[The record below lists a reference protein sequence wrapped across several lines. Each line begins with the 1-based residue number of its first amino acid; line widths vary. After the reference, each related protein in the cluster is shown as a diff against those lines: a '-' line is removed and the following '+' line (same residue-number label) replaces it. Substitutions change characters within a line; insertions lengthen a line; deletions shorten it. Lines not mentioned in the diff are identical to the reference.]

1 MKKKVIEKVMS
12 VESYLDD
19 IVSENISDNQDV
31 QRNFCSSNAFVDGII
46 MTILTDDYLPSLILG
61 EIAKDGIIEQYL
73 VDGMQRTGALRKFR
87 FEGYKVGKGA
97 EETIVEYQR
106 KKKDE
111 NGVIVRDAEGLPE
124 WEAAEFDMRKKGYDD
139 LPAELK
145 KRFNNFQ
152 VKVAIHQGCQSMRDI
167 SKLVRKYNI
176 NTSMNTNQK
185 SFTYLD
191 LYARKVKTIAAS
203 DFFNESAA
211 LNDKQNAKGLW
222 ENMVIR
228 SVMTV
233 FHIDSYKKA
242 AKDIAIFLNE
252 NASDAEFDQFQHLAN
267 DLSDVVGD
275 AYKELFIPKNIPVW
289 FAAYNHFVELG
300 IENIKFRK
308 FLDAFKENLHMS
320 PVELDCNI
328 KNIDGDITWDKL
340 DNLSGTTDNGVVKAK
355 IQALCQLIDNF
366 FGITKTEKIEV
377 KSVTEENNDTT
388 EAENASGNNDRTIEN
403 AEILKFAQENVRAD
417 IDQDD
422 ISVYD
427 LYLLKWMNDDSNI
440 YKAGKDVVFALMAY
454 ATDKGED
461 GAFKEWISKENSKN
475 NTYSSDHKTN
485 FTYLKRDFNAFLE
498 KENGGNKAA

>member
-61 EIAKDGIIEQYL
+61 EIAKDGIVEQYL

-111 NGVIVRDAEGLPE
+111 NGVIVRDDEGLPE
-124 WEAAEFDMRKKGYDD
+124 WETAEFDMKKKGYDD
-139 LPAELK
+139 LPPELK

-152 VKVAIHQGCQSMRDI
+152 AKVAIHQGCQSMRDI

-176 NTSMNTNQK
+176 NTAMNANQK

-233 FHIDSYKKA
+233 FHLDSYKKA
-242 AKDIAIFLNE
+242 AKDIAVFLNT
-252 NASDAEFDQFQHLAN
+252 NASDVEFEQFQHLAN
-267 DLSDVVGD
+267 SLSDVVGD
-275 AYKELFIPKNIPVW
+275 AYKDLFVPKNIPVW
-289 FAAYNHFVELG
+289 FAAYNHFTEFG

-308 FLDAFKENLHMS
+308 FLDAFKENLHMNS
-320 PVELDCNI
+320 VELDCEV
-328 KNIDGDITWDKL
+328 KNVDGDVTWDKL
-340 DNLSGTTDNGVVKAK
+340 DALSGTTDNGVVKAK
-355 IQALCQLIDNF
+355 IKALCQLIDEF
-366 FGITKTEKIEV
+366 FSIEKTEKTETEPV
-377 KSVTEENNDTT
+377 VEENNNTVEET
-388 EAENASGNNDRTIEN
+388 NEV
-403 AEILKFAQENVRAD
+403 EIDPVLKFAQDNVRDTIEPED
-417 IDQDD
+417 IA
-422 ISVYD
+422 
-427 LYLLKWMNDDSNI
+427 LYKDFLSDFVKDESPI
-440 YKAGKDVVFALMAY
+440 YKAGEETVIALMAY
-454 ATDKGED
+454 ATDIEKDAE
-461 GAFKEWISKENSKN
+461 FSEWIDRENSKN
-475 NTYSSDHKTN
+475 NTYSSSHKTN
-485 FTYLKRDFNAFLE
+485 FTYLKRDFDEFLE
-498 KENGGNKAA
+498 KGNGGKAA

>member
-61 EIAKDGIIEQYL
+61 EIAKDGIVEQYL

-111 NGVIVRDAEGLPE
+111 NGVIVRDDEGLPE
-124 WEAAEFDMRKKGYDD
+124 WETAEFDMKKKGYDD
-139 LPAELK
+139 LPPELK

-152 VKVAIHQGCQSMRDI
+152 AKVAIHQGCQSMRDI

-176 NTSMNTNQK
+176 NTAMNANQK

-233 FHIDSYKKA
+233 FHLDSYKKA
-242 AKDIAIFLNE
+242 AKDIAVFLNT
-252 NASDAEFDQFQHLAN
+252 NASDVEFEQFQHLAN
-267 DLSDVVGD
+267 SLSDVVGD
-275 AYKELFIPKNIPVW
+275 AYKDLFVPKNIPVW
-289 FAAYNHFVELG
+289 FAAYNHFTESG

-308 FLDAFKENLHMS
+308 FLDAFKESLHMNS
-320 PVELDCNI
+320 VELDCEV
-328 KNIDGDITWDKL
+328 KNVDGDVTWDKL
-340 DNLSGTTDNGVVKAK
+340 DALSGTTDNGVVKAK
-355 IQALCQLIDNF
+355 IKALCQLIDEF
-366 FGITKTEKIEV
+366 FGIEKMEKTEAV
-377 KSVTEENNDTT
+377 PTVEENNNTVEET
-388 EAENASGNNDRTIEN
+388 NEV
-403 AEILKFAQENVRAD
+403 EIDPVLKFAQDNVRDTIEPED
-417 IDQDD
+417 IA
-422 ISVYD
+422 
-427 LYLLKWMNDDSNI
+427 LYKDFLSDFVKDESPI
-440 YKAGKDVVFALMAY
+440 YKAGEETVIALMAY
-454 ATDKGED
+454 ATDIEKDAE
-461 GAFKEWISKENSKN
+461 FSEWIDRENSKN
-475 NTYSSDHKTN
+475 NTYSSSHKTN
-485 FTYLKRDFNAFLE
+485 FTYLKRDFDEFLE
-498 KENGGNKAA
+498 KGNGGKAA

>member
-61 EIAKDGIIEQYL
+61 EIAKDGIVEQYL

-87 FEGYKVGKGA
+87 FEGYKIGKGA

-111 NGVIVRDAEGLPE
+111 NGVIVRDDEGLPE
-124 WEAAEFDMRKKGYDD
+124 WETAEFDMKKKGYDD
-139 LPAELK
+139 LPPELK

-152 VKVAIHQGCQSMRDI
+152 AKVAIHQGCQSMRDI

-176 NTSMNTNQK
+176 NTAMNANQK

-233 FHIDSYKKA
+233 FHLDSYKKA
-242 AKDIAIFLNE
+242 AKDIAVFLNT
-252 NASDAEFDQFQHLAN
+252 NASDVEFEQFQHLAN
-267 DLSDVVGD
+267 SLSDVVGD
-275 AYKELFIPKNIPVW
+275 AYKDLFVPKNIPVW
-289 FAAYNHFVELG
+289 FAAYNHFTEFG

-308 FLDAFKENLHMS
+308 FLDAFKENLHMNS
-320 PVELDCNI
+320 VELDCEV
-328 KNIDGDITWDKL
+328 KNVDGDVTWDKL
-340 DNLSGTTDNGVVKAK
+340 DALSGTTDNGVVKAK
-355 IQALCQLIDNF
+355 IKALCQLIDEF
-366 FGITKTEKIEV
+366 FSIEKTEKTETEPV
-377 KSVTEENNDTT
+377 VEENNNTVEET
-388 EAENASGNNDRTIEN
+388 NEV
-403 AEILKFAQENVRAD
+403 EIDPVLKFAQDNVRDTIEPED
-417 IDQDD
+417 IA
-422 ISVYD
+422 
-427 LYLLKWMNDDSNI
+427 LYKDFLSDFVKDESPI
-440 YKAGKDVVFALMAY
+440 YKAGEETVIALMAY
-454 ATDKGED
+454 ATDIEKDAE
-461 GAFKEWISKENSKN
+461 FSEWIDRENSKN
-475 NTYSSDHKTN
+475 NTYSSSHKTN
-485 FTYLKRDFNAFLE
+485 FTYLKRDFDEFLE
-498 KENGGNKAA
+498 KGNGGKAA

>member
-61 EIAKDGIIEQYL
+61 EIAKDGIVEQYL

-111 NGVIVRDAEGLPE
+111 NGVIVRDDEGLPE
-124 WEAAEFDMRKKGYDD
+124 WETAEFDMKKKGYDD
-139 LPAELK
+139 LPPELK

-152 VKVAIHQGCQSMRDI
+152 AKVAIHQGCQSMRDI

-176 NTSMNTNQK
+176 NTAMNANQK

-233 FHIDSYKKA
+233 FHLDSYKKA
-242 AKDIAIFLNE
+242 AKDIAVFLNT
-252 NASDAEFDQFQHLAN
+252 NASDVEFEQFQHLAN
-267 DLSDVVGD
+267 SLSDVVGD
-275 AYKELFIPKNIPVW
+275 AYKDLFVPKNIPVW
-289 FAAYNHFVELG
+289 FAAYNHFTEFG

-308 FLDAFKENLHMS
+308 FLDAFKENLHMNS
-320 PVELDCNI
+320 VELDCEV
-328 KNIDGDITWDKL
+328 KNVDGDVTWDKL
-340 DNLSGTTDNGVVKAK
+340 DALSGTTDNGVVKAK
-355 IQALCQLIDNF
+355 IKALCQLIDEF
-366 FGITKTEKIEV
+366 FGIEKMKKTEAV
-377 KSVTEENNDTT
+377 PTVEENNNTVEET
-388 EAENASGNNDRTIEN
+388 NEV
-403 AEILKFAQENVRAD
+403 EIDPVLKFAQDNVRDTIEPED
-417 IDQDD
+417 IA
-422 ISVYD
+422 
-427 LYLLKWMNDDSNI
+427 LYKDFLSDFVKDESPI
-440 YKAGKDVVFALMAY
+440 YKAGEETVIALMAY
-454 ATDKGED
+454 ATDIEKDAE
-461 GAFKEWISKENSKN
+461 FSEWIDRENSKN
-475 NTYSSDHKTN
+475 NTYSSSHKTN
-485 FTYLKRDFNAFLE
+485 FTYLKRDFDEFLE
-498 KENGGNKAA
+498 KGNGGKAA

>member
-61 EIAKDGIIEQYL
+61 EIAKDGIVEQYL

-87 FEGYKVGKGA
+87 FEGYKIGKGA

-111 NGVIVRDAEGLPE
+111 NGVIVRDDEGLPE
-124 WEAAEFDMRKKGYDD
+124 WETAEFDMKKKGYDD
-139 LPAELK
+139 LPPELK

-152 VKVAIHQGCQSMRDI
+152 AKVAIHQGCQSMRDI

-176 NTSMNTNQK
+176 NTAMNANQK

-233 FHIDSYKKA
+233 FHLDSYKKA
-242 AKDIAIFLNE
+242 AKDIAVFLNT
-252 NASDAEFDQFQHLAN
+252 NASDVEFEQFQHLAN
-267 DLSDVVGD
+267 SLSDVVGD
-275 AYKELFIPKNIPVW
+275 AYKDLFVPKNIPVW
-289 FAAYNHFVELG
+289 FAAYNHFTEFG

-308 FLDAFKENLHMS
+308 FLDAFKENLHMNS
-320 PVELDCNI
+320 VELDCEV
-328 KNIDGDITWDKL
+328 KNVDGDVTWDKL
-340 DNLSGTTDNGVVKAK
+340 DALSGTTDNGVVKAK
-355 IQALCQLIDNF
+355 IKALCQLIDEF
-366 FGITKTEKIEV
+366 FGIEKMEKTEAV
-377 KSVTEENNDTT
+377 PTVEENNNTVEET
-388 EAENASGNNDRTIEN
+388 NEV
-403 AEILKFAQENVRAD
+403 EIDPVLKFAQDNVRDTIEPED
-417 IDQDD
+417 IA
-422 ISVYD
+422 
-427 LYLLKWMNDDSNI
+427 LYKDFLSDFVKDESPI
-440 YKAGKDVVFALMAY
+440 YKAGEETVIALMAY
-454 ATDKGED
+454 ATDIEKDAE
-461 GAFKEWISKENSKN
+461 FSEWIDRENSKN
-475 NTYSSDHKTN
+475 NTYSSSHKTN
-485 FTYLKRDFNAFLE
+485 FAYLKRDFDEFLE
-498 KENGGNKAA
+498 KGNGGKAA

>member
-12 VESYLDD
+12 IESYLDD

-61 EIAKDGIIEQYL
+61 EIAKDGIVEQYL

-87 FEGYKVGKGA
+87 FEGYKIGKGA
-97 EETIVEYQR
+97 EETDIEYQR

-124 WEAAEFDMRKKGYDD
+124 WETAKFDMKKKGYDD
-139 LPAELK
+139 LPPELK

-152 VKVAIHQGCQSMRDI
+152 AKVAIHQGCQSMRDI

-176 NTSMNTNQK
+176 NTAMNTNQK

-211 LNDKQNAKGLW
+211 LNEKQNAKGLW

-233 FHIDSYKKA
+233 FHLDSYKKT
-242 AKDIAIFLNE
+242 AKDIAIFLNT
-252 NASDAEFDQFQHLAN
+252 NASDIEFEQFQHLAN
-267 DLSDVVGD
+267 SLSDVVGD
-275 AYKELFIPKNIPVW
+275 AYKDLFVPKNIPVW
-289 FAAYNHFVELG
+289 FAAYNHFLESG
-300 IENIKFRK
+300 IESIKFRK

-320 PVELDCNI
+320 TVKCDYIQKDLDGN
-328 KNIDGDITWDKL
+328 ITWDKL
-340 DNLSGTTDNGVVKAK
+340 DGLRGTTDNGLVKAK
-355 IQALCQLIDNF
+355 IETLCQLIDEF
-366 FGITKTEKIEV
+366 FSIEKVEKTENEPTV
-377 KSVTEENNDTT
+377 EENNTV
-388 EAENASGNNDRTIEN
+388 AEVNESDDLSNED
-403 AEILKFAQENVRAD
+403 AEILKFVQENVRSD
-417 IDQDD
+417 IDRDD

-461 GAFKEWISKENSKN
+461 KEFKVWLDKENAKN
-475 NTYSSDHKTN
+475 NTYSSSHKTN
-485 FTYLKRDFNAFLE
+485 FTYLKRDFDEFLE
-498 KENGGNKAA
+498 KENGGKAA

>member
-61 EIAKDGIIEQYL
+61 EIAKDGIVEQYL

-87 FEGYKVGKGA
+87 FEGYKIGKGA

-111 NGVIVRDAEGLPE
+111 NGVIVRDDEGLPE
-124 WEAAEFDMRKKGYDD
+124 WETAEFDMKKKGYDD
-139 LPAELK
+139 LPPELK

-152 VKVAIHQGCQSMRDI
+152 AKVAIHQGCQSMRDI

-176 NTSMNTNQK
+176 NTAMNANQK

-233 FHIDSYKKA
+233 FHLDSYKKA
-242 AKDIAIFLNE
+242 AKDIAVFLNT
-252 NASDAEFDQFQHLAN
+252 NASDVEFEQFQHLAN
-267 DLSDVVGD
+267 SLSDVVGD
-275 AYKELFIPKNIPVW
+275 AYKDLFVPKNIPVW
-289 FAAYNHFVELG
+289 FAAYNHFTEFG

-308 FLDAFKENLHMS
+308 FLDAFKENLHMNS
-320 PVELDCNI
+320 VELDCEV
-328 KNIDGDITWDKL
+328 KNVDGDVTWDKL
-340 DNLSGTTDNGVVKAK
+340 DALSGTTDNGVVKAK
-355 IQALCQLIDNF
+355 IKALCQLIDEF
-366 FGITKTEKIEV
+366 FSIEKTEKTETV
-377 KSVTEENNDTT
+377 PTVEENNNTVEET
-388 EAENASGNNDRTIEN
+388 NEV
-403 AEILKFAQENVRAD
+403 EIDPVLKFAQDNVRDTIEPED
-417 IDQDD
+417 IA
-422 ISVYD
+422 
-427 LYLLKWMNDDSNI
+427 LYKDFLSDFVKDESPI
-440 YKAGKDVVFALMAY
+440 YKAGEETVIALMAY
-454 ATDKGED
+454 ATDIEKDAE
-461 GAFKEWISKENSKN
+461 FSEWIDRENSKN
-475 NTYSSDHKTN
+475 NTYSSSHKTN
-485 FTYLKRDFNAFLE
+485 FTYLKRDFDEFLE
-498 KENGGNKAA
+498 KGNGGKAA

>member
-61 EIAKDGIIEQYL
+61 EIAKDGIVEQYL

-87 FEGYKVGKGA
+87 FEGYKIGKCA

-111 NGVIVRDAEGLPE
+111 NGVIVRDDEGLPE
-124 WEAAEFDMRKKGYDD
+124 WETAEFDMKKKGYDD
-139 LPAELK
+139 LPPELK

-152 VKVAIHQGCQSMRDI
+152 AKVAIHQGCQSMRDI

-176 NTSMNTNQK
+176 NTAMNANQK

-233 FHIDSYKKA
+233 FHLDSYKKA
-242 AKDIAIFLNE
+242 AKDIAVFLNT
-252 NASDAEFDQFQHLAN
+252 NASDVEFEQFQHLAN
-267 DLSDVVGD
+267 SLSDVVGD
-275 AYKELFIPKNIPVW
+275 AYKDLFVPKNIPVW
-289 FAAYNHFVELG
+289 FAAYNHFTESR
-300 IENIKFRK
+300 IENVKFRK
-308 FLDAFKENLHMS
+308 FLDAFKENLHMNS
-320 PVELDCNI
+320 VELDCEV
-328 KNIDGDITWDKL
+328 KNVDGDVTWDKL
-340 DNLSGTTDNGVVKAK
+340 DALSGTTDNGVVKAK
-355 IQALCQLIDNF
+355 IKALCQLIDEF
-366 FGITKTEKIEV
+366 FSIEKTEKTETEPV
-377 KSVTEENNDTT
+377 VEENNNTVEET
-388 EAENASGNNDRTIEN
+388 NEV
-403 AEILKFAQENVRAD
+403 EIDPVLKFAQDNVRDTIEPED
-417 IDQDD
+417 IA
-422 ISVYD
+422 
-427 LYLLKWMNDDSNI
+427 LYKDFLSDFVKDESPI
-440 YKAGKDVVFALMAY
+440 YKAGEETVIALMAY
-454 ATDKGED
+454 ATDIEKDAE
-461 GAFKEWISKENSKN
+461 FSEWIDRENSKN
-475 NTYSSDHKTN
+475 NTYSSSHKTN
-485 FTYLKRDFNAFLE
+485 FTYLKRDFDEFLE
-498 KENGGNKAA
+498 KGNGGKAA

>member
-61 EIAKDGIIEQYL
+61 EIAKDGIVEQYL

-87 FEGYKVGKGA
+87 FEGYKIGKGA

-111 NGVIVRDAEGLPE
+111 NGVIVRDDEGLPE
-124 WEAAEFDMRKKGYDD
+124 WETAEFDMKKKGYDD
-139 LPAELK
+139 LPPELK

-152 VKVAIHQGCQSMRDI
+152 AKVAIHQGCQSMRDI

-176 NTSMNTNQK
+176 NTAMNANQK

-233 FHIDSYKKA
+233 FHLDSYKKA
-242 AKDIAIFLNE
+242 AKDIAVFLNT
-252 NASDAEFDQFQHLAN
+252 NASDVEFEQFQHLAN
-267 DLSDVVGD
+267 SLSDVVGD
-275 AYKELFIPKNIPVW
+275 AYKDLFVPKNIPVW
-289 FAAYNHFVELG
+289 FAAYNHFTEFG

-308 FLDAFKENLHMS
+308 FLDAFKENLHMNS
-320 PVELDCNI
+320 VELDCEV
-328 KNIDGDITWDKL
+328 KNVDSDVTWDKL
-340 DNLSGTTDNGVVKAK
+340 DALSGTTDNGVVKAK
-355 IQALCQLIDNF
+355 IKALCQLIDEF
-366 FGITKTEKIEV
+366 FGIEKMEKTEAEPV
-377 KSVTEENNDTT
+377 VEENNNTVEET
-388 EAENASGNNDRTIEN
+388 NEV
-403 AEILKFAQENVRAD
+403 EIDPVLKFAQDNVRDTIEPED
-417 IDQDD
+417 IA
-422 ISVYD
+422 
-427 LYLLKWMNDDSNI
+427 LYKDFLSDFVKDESPI
-440 YKAGKDVVFALMAY
+440 YKAGEETVIALMAY
-454 ATDKGED
+454 ATDIEKDAE
-461 GAFKEWISKENSKN
+461 FSEWIDRENSKN
-475 NTYSSDHKTN
+475 NTYSSSHKTN
-485 FTYLKRDFNAFLE
+485 FTYLKRDFDEFLE
-498 KENGGNKAA
+498 KGNGGKAA

>member
-61 EIAKDGIIEQYL
+61 EIAKDGIVEQYL

-87 FEGYKVGKGA
+87 FEGYKIGKGA

-111 NGVIVRDAEGLPE
+111 NGVIVRDDEGLPE
-124 WEAAEFDMRKKGYDD
+124 WETAEFDMKKKGYDD
-139 LPAELK
+139 LPPELK

-152 VKVAIHQGCQSMRDI
+152 AKVAIHQGCQSMRDI

-176 NTSMNTNQK
+176 NTAMNANQK

-233 FHIDSYKKA
+233 FHLDSYKKA
-242 AKDIAIFLNE
+242 AKDIAVFLNT
-252 NASDAEFDQFQHLAN
+252 NASDVEFEQFQHLAN
-267 DLSDVVGD
+267 SLSDVVGD
-275 AYKELFIPKNIPVW
+275 AYKDLFVPKNIPVW
-289 FAAYNHFVELG
+289 FAAYNHFTESG

-308 FLDAFKENLHMS
+308 FLDAFKESLHMNS
-320 PVELDCNI
+320 VELDCEV
-328 KNIDGDITWDKL
+328 KNVDGDVTWDKL
-340 DNLSGTTDNGVVKAK
+340 DALSGTTDNGVVKAK
-355 IQALCQLIDNF
+355 IKALCHLIDEF
-366 FGITKTEKIEV
+366 FGIEKTEKTETEPV
-377 KSVTEENNDTT
+377 VEENNNTVEET
-388 EAENASGNNDRTIEN
+388 NEV
-403 AEILKFAQENVRAD
+403 EIDPVLKFAQDNVRDTIEPED
-417 IDQDD
+417 IA
-422 ISVYD
+422 
-427 LYLLKWMNDDSNI
+427 LYKDFLSDFVKDESPI
-440 YKAGKDVVFALMAY
+440 YKAGEETVIALMAY
-454 ATDKGED
+454 ATDIEKDAE
-461 GAFKEWISKENSKN
+461 FSEWIDRENSKN
-475 NTYSSDHKTN
+475 NTYSSSHKTN
-485 FTYLKRDFNAFLE
+485 FTYLKRDFDEFLE
-498 KENGGNKAA
+498 KGNGGKAA

>member
-61 EIAKDGIIEQYL
+61 EIAKDGIVEQYL

-124 WEAAEFDMRKKGYDD
+124 WETAEFDMKKKGYDD
-139 LPAELK
+139 LPPELK

-152 VKVAIHQGCQSMRDI
+152 AKVAIHQGCQSMRDI

-176 NTSMNTNQK
+176 NTAMNANQK

-233 FHIDSYKKA
+233 FHLDSYKKA
-242 AKDIAIFLNE
+242 AKDIAVFLNT
-252 NASDAEFDQFQHLAN
+252 NASDVEFEQFQHLAN
-267 DLSDVVGD
+267 SLSDVVGD
-275 AYKELFIPKNIPVW
+275 AYKDLFVPKNIPVW
-289 FAAYNHFVELG
+289 FAAYNHFTEFG

-320 PVELDCNI
+320 PVECSYESKDLN
-328 KNIDGDITWDKL
+328 GDITWDKL
-340 DNLSGTTDNGVVKAK
+340 DGLRGTTDNGLVKAK
-355 IQALCQLIDNF
+355 IETLCLLIDEF
-366 FGITKTEKIEV
+366 FGIKTEEKTKIEAV
-377 KSVTEENNDTT
+377 EKEDNNTVEETN
-388 EAENASGNNDRTIEN
+388 EV
-403 AEILKFAQENVRAD
+403 EIDPVLKFAQDNVRDTIEPED
-417 IDQDD
+417 IA
-422 ISVYD
+422 
-427 LYLLKWMNDDSNI
+427 LYKDFLSDFVKDESPI
-440 YKAGKDVVFALMAY
+440 YKAGEETVIALMAY
-454 ATDKGED
+454 ATDIEKDAE
-461 GAFKEWISKENSKN
+461 FSEWIDRENSKN
-475 NTYSSDHKTN
+475 NTYSSSHKTN
-485 FTYLKRDFNAFLE
+485 FTYLKRDFDEFLE
-498 KENGGNKAA
+498 KENGGKAA

>member
-61 EIAKDGIIEQYL
+61 EIAKDGIVEQYL

-87 FEGYKVGKGA
+87 FEGYKIGKGA

-111 NGVIVRDAEGLPE
+111 NGVIVRDDEGLPE
-124 WEAAEFDMRKKGYDD
+124 WETAEFDMKKKGYDD
-139 LPAELK
+139 LPPELK

-152 VKVAIHQGCQSMRDI
+152 AKVAIHQGCQSMRDI

-176 NTSMNTNQK
+176 NTAMNANQK

-233 FHIDSYKKA
+233 FHLDSYKKA
-242 AKDIAIFLNE
+242 AKDIAVFLNT
-252 NASDAEFDQFQHLAN
+252 NASDVEFEQFQHLAN
-267 DLSDVVGD
+267 SLSDVVGD
-275 AYKELFIPKNIPVW
+275 AYKDLFVPKNIPVW
-289 FAAYNHFVELG
+289 FAAYNHFTESG

-308 FLDAFKENLHMS
+308 FLDAFKENLHMNS
-320 PVELDCNI
+320 VELDCEV
-328 KNIDGDITWDKL
+328 KNVDGDVTWDKL
-340 DNLSGTTDNGVVKAK
+340 DALSGTTDNGVVKAK
-355 IQALCQLIDNF
+355 IKALCQLIDEF
-366 FGITKTEKIEV
+366 FGIEKMEKTEAV
-377 KSVTEENNDTT
+377 PTVEENNTV
-388 EAENASGNNDRTIEN
+388 AEINESDDLSNED
-403 AEILKFAQENVRAD
+403 AEILKFAQENVRSD
-417 IDQDD
+417 IDRDD

-461 GAFKEWISKENSKN
+461 KEFKVWLDKENAKN
-475 NTYSSDHKTN
+475 NTYSSSHKTN
-485 FTYLKRDFNAFLE
+485 FTYLKRDFDEFLE
-498 KENGGNKAA
+498 KGNGGKAA

>member
-61 EIAKDGIIEQYL
+61 EIAKDGITEQYL
-73 VDGMQRTGALRKFR
+73 VDGIQRTGALRKFR

-124 WEAAEFDMRKKGYDD
+124 WETAEFDMKKKGYDD
-139 LPAELK
+139 LPPELK

-152 VKVAIHQGCQSMRDI
+152 AKVAIHQGCQSMRDI

-176 NTSMNTNQK
+176 NTAMNTNQK

-228 SVMTV
+228 SIMTV
-233 FHIDSYKKA
+233 FHLDSYKKA
-242 AKDIAIFLNE
+242 AKDIAIFLNA
-252 NASDAEFDQFQHLAN
+252 NASDIEFEQFQHLAN
-267 DLSDVVGD
+267 SLSDVVGD
-275 AYKELFIPKNIPVW
+275 AYKELFVPKNIPIW
-289 FAAYNHFVELG
+289 FAAYNHFVESG
-300 IENIKFRK
+300 IENVKIRK
-308 FLDAFKENLHMS
+308 FLDAFKENLHTS
-320 PVELDCNI
+320 PVELDCEV
-328 KNIDGDITWDKL
+328 KNVDGDVTWDKL
-340 DNLSGTTDNGVVKAK
+340 DALSGTTDNGVVKAK
-355 IQALCQLIDNF
+355 IQTLCQLIDKF
-366 FGITKTEKIEV
+366 FGIEKTEKTETEPV
-377 KSVTEENNDTT
+377 VEENNNVAKVDS
-388 EAENASGNNDRTIEN
+388 ADPV
-403 AEILKFAQENVRAD
+403 LKFSQDNVRETIKPED
-417 IDQDD
+417 IDLYKDFLDD
-422 ISVYD
+422 YIKDGSP
-427 LYLLKWMNDDSNI
+427 I
-440 YKAGKDVVFALMAY
+440 YNAGEEVVIALMAY
-454 ATDKGED
+454 ATDMEKDNE
-461 GAFKEWISKENSKN
+461 FSEWIDKENSKN
-475 NTYSSDHKTN
+475 NTYSSNHKTN
-485 FTYLKRDFNAFLE
+485 FTYLKRDFDTFLE

>member
-61 EIAKDGIIEQYL
+61 EIAKDGIVEQYL

-111 NGVIVRDAEGLPE
+111 NGVIVRDDEGLPE
-124 WEAAEFDMRKKGYDD
+124 WETAEFDMKKKGYDD
-139 LPAELK
+139 LPPELK

-152 VKVAIHQGCQSMRDI
+152 AKVAIHQGCQSMRDI

-176 NTSMNTNQK
+176 NTAMNANQK

-233 FHIDSYKKA
+233 FHLDSYKKA
-242 AKDIAIFLNE
+242 AKDIAIFLNT
-252 NASDAEFDQFQHLAN
+252 NASDVEFEQFQHLAN
-267 DLSDVVGD
+267 SLSDVVGD
-275 AYKELFIPKNIPVW
+275 AYKDLFVPKNIPVW
-289 FAAYNHFVELG
+289 FAAYNHFTESG

-308 FLDAFKENLHMS
+308 FLDAFKESLHMNS
-320 PVELDCNI
+320 VELDCEV
-328 KNIDGDITWDKL
+328 KNVDGDVTWDKL
-340 DNLSGTTDNGVVKAK
+340 DALSGTTDNGVVKAK
-355 IQALCQLIDNF
+355 IKALCQLIDEF
-366 FGITKTEKIEV
+366 FGIEKMEKTEAV
-377 KSVTEENNDTT
+377 PTVEENNNTVEET
-388 EAENASGNNDRTIEN
+388 NEV
-403 AEILKFAQENVRAD
+403 EIDPVLKFAQDNVRDTIEPED
-417 IDQDD
+417 IA
-422 ISVYD
+422 
-427 LYLLKWMNDDSNI
+427 LYKDFLSDFVKDESPI
-440 YKAGKDVVFALMAY
+440 YKAGEETVIALMAY
-454 ATDKGED
+454 ATDIEKDAE
-461 GAFKEWISKENSKN
+461 FSEWIDRENSKN
-475 NTYSSDHKTN
+475 NTYSSSHKTN
-485 FTYLKRDFNAFLE
+485 FTYLKRDFDEFLE
-498 KENGGNKAA
+498 KGNGGKAA

>member
-61 EIAKDGIIEQYL
+61 EIAKDGIVEQYL

-87 FEGYKVGKGA
+87 FEGYKIGKGT
-97 EETIVEYQR
+97 EETTVEYQR

-124 WEAAEFDMRKKGYDD
+124 WETAEFDMKKKGYDD
-139 LPAELK
+139 LPPELK

-152 VKVAIHQGCQSMRDI
+152 AKVAIHQGCQSMRDI

-176 NTSMNTNQK
+176 NTAMNANQK

-211 LNDKQNAKGLW
+211 LNEKQNAKGLW

-233 FHIDSYKKA
+233 FHLDSYKKA
-242 AKDIAIFLNE
+242 AKDIAIFLNT
-252 NASDAEFDQFQHLAN
+252 NASDVEFEQFQHLAN
-267 DLSDVVGD
+267 SLSDVVGD
-275 AYKELFIPKNIPVW
+275 AYKDLFVPKNIPVW
-289 FAAYNHFVELG
+289 FAAYNHFAELG
-300 IENIKFRK
+300 IENVKFRK
-308 FLDAFKENLHMS
+308 FLDVFKENLHMN
-320 PVELDCNI
+320 PVELDCEV
-328 KNIDGDITWDKL
+328 KNVDGDITWDKL
-340 DNLSGTTDNGVVKAK
+340 DALSGTTDNGVVKAK
-355 IQALCQLIDNF
+355 IKALCQLIDKF
-366 FGITKTEKIEV
+366 FDIKKEEKTETESAI
-377 KSVTEENNDTT
+377 EENNNVLEV
-388 EAENASGNNDRTIEN
+388 EATDPV
-403 AEILKFAQENVRAD
+403 LKFVQDNVRESIDSED
-417 IDQDD
+417 IE
-422 ISVYD
+422 
-427 LYLLKWMNDDSNI
+427 L
-440 YKAGKDVVFALMAY
+440 YKAFLGDYIKDGSPIYEAGEETLIALMAY
-454 ATDKGED
+454 ASDMEKDTE
-461 GAFKEWISKENSKN
+461 FSEWLDKENSKN
-475 NTYSSDHKTN
+475 NTYSSSHKTN
-485 FTYLKRDFNAFLE
+485 FTYLKRDFDEFLE
-498 KENGGNKAA
+498 RENGGNKAA

>member
-87 FEGYKVGKGA
+87 FEGYKIGKGA

-111 NGVIVRDAEGLPE
+111 KGVIVRDDEGLPE
-124 WEAAEFDMRKKGYDD
+124 WETAEFDMKKKGYDD
-139 LPAELK
+139 LPPELK

-152 VKVAIHQGCQSMRDI
+152 AKVAIHQGCQSMRDI

-176 NTSMNTNQK
+176 NTAMNANQK

-203 DFFNESAA
+203 DFFNESAT

-233 FHIDSYKKA
+233 FHLDSYKKA
-242 AKDIAIFLNE
+242 AKDIAVFLNT
-252 NASDAEFDQFQHLAN
+252 NASDVEFEQFQHLAN
-267 DLSDVVGD
+267 SLSDVVGD
-275 AYKELFIPKNIPVW
+275 AYKDLFVPKNIPVW
-289 FAAYNHFVELG
+289 FAAYNHFAELG
-300 IENIKFRK
+300 IENVKFRK
-308 FLDAFKENLHMS
+308 FLDVFKENLHMN
-320 PVELDCNI
+320 PVELDCEI
-328 KNIDGDITWDKL
+328 KNVDGDITWDKL
-340 DNLSGTTDNGVVKAK
+340 DALSGTTDNGVVKAK
-355 IQALCQLIDNF
+355 IKALCQLIDKF
-366 FGITKTEKIEV
+366 FNIEKTEKTETEPV
-377 KSVTEENNDTT
+377 VEENNNPVE
-388 EAENASGNNDRTIEN
+388 EANKV
-403 AEILKFAQENVRAD
+403 EIDPVLKFAQDNVRETIEPED
-417 IDQDD
+417 IALYKDFLSDFVKDD
-422 ISVYD
+422 AP
-427 LYLLKWMNDDSNI
+427 I
-440 YKAGKDVVFALMAY
+440 YKAGEETIVALMAY
-454 ATDKGED
+454 ATDIDKDTE
-461 GAFKEWISKENSKN
+461 FSEWIDRENSKN
-475 NTYSSDHKTN
+475 NTYSSSHKTN
-485 FTYLKRDFNAFLE
+485 FTYLKRDFDEFLE
-498 KENGGNKAA
+498 KENGGKAA

>member
-61 EIAKDGIIEQYL
+61 EIAKEGIVEQYL

-87 FEGYKVGKGA
+87 FEGYKIGKGA

-111 NGVIVRDAEGLPE
+111 NGVIVRDVEGLPE
-124 WEAAEFDMRKKGYDD
+124 WETAEFDMKKKGYDD
-139 LPAELK
+139 LPPELK

-152 VKVAIHQGCQSMRDI
+152 AKVAIHQGCQSMRDI

-176 NTSMNTNQK
+176 NTAMNTNQK

-211 LNDKQNAKGLW
+211 LNEKQNAKGLW

-233 FHIDSYKKA
+233 FHLDSYKKA
-242 AKDIAIFLNE
+242 AKDIATFLNM
-252 NASDAEFDQFQHLAN
+252 NASDIEFEQFQYLAN

-275 AYKELFIPKNIPVW
+275 AYKELFVPKNIPIW
-289 FAAYNHFVELG
+289 FAAYNHFVESG
-300 IENIKFRK
+300 IENVKFRK
-308 FLDAFKENLHMS
+308 FLDAFKENLHTS
-320 PVELDCNI
+320 PVELDCEV
-328 KNIDGDITWDKL
+328 KNVDGDVTWDKL
-340 DNLSGTTDNGVVKAK
+340 DSLSGTTDNGVVKAK
-355 IQALCQLIDNF
+355 IQALCQLIDKF
-366 FGITKTEKIEV
+366 FDIEKVEKTEPVE
-377 KSVTEENNDTT
+377 EENNNV
-388 EAENASGNNDRTIEN
+388 AEVKTVNPV
-403 AEILKFAQENVRAD
+403 LKFAQDNVRENIDSED
-417 IDQDD
+417 IE
-422 ISVYD
+422 
-427 LYLLKWMNDDSNI
+427 L
-440 YKAGKDVVFALMAY
+440 YKAFLGDYIRDGSPIYEAGEETLIALMAY
-454 ATDKGED
+454 ASDMEKDTE
-461 GAFKEWISKENSKN
+461 FSEWIDKENSKN
-475 NTYSSDHKTN
+475 NTYSSNHKTN
-485 FTYLKRDFNAFLE
+485 FTYLKRDFDTFLE

>member
-61 EIAKDGIIEQYL
+61 EIAKDGIVEQYL

-87 FEGYKVGKGA
+87 FEGYKIGKGA

-111 NGVIVRDAEGLPE
+111 NGVIVRDDEGLPE
-124 WEAAEFDMRKKGYDD
+124 WETAEFDMKKKGYDD
-139 LPAELK
+139 LPPELK

-152 VKVAIHQGCQSMRDI
+152 AKVAIHQGCQSMRDI

-176 NTSMNTNQK
+176 NTAMNANQK

-233 FHIDSYKKA
+233 FHLDSYKKA
-242 AKDIAIFLNE
+242 AKDIAVFLNT
-252 NASDAEFDQFQHLAN
+252 NASDVEFEQFQHLAN
-267 DLSDVVGD
+267 SLSDVVGD
-275 AYKELFIPKNIPVW
+275 AYKDLFVPKNIPVW
-289 FAAYNHFVELG
+289 FAAYNHFTEFG

-308 FLDAFKENLHMS
+308 FLDAFKENLHMNS
-320 PVELDCNI
+320 VELDCEV
-328 KNIDGDITWDKL
+328 KNVDGDVTWDKL
-340 DNLSGTTDNGVVKAK
+340 DALSGTTDNGVVKAK
-355 IQALCQLIDNF
+355 IKALCQLIDEF
-366 FGITKTEKIEV
+366 FGIEKMEKTEAV
-377 KSVTEENNDTT
+377 PTVEENNNTVEET
-388 EAENASGNNDRTIEN
+388 NEV
-403 AEILKFAQENVRAD
+403 EIDPVLKFAQDNVRDTIEPED
-417 IDQDD
+417 IA
-422 ISVYD
+422 
-427 LYLLKWMNDDSNI
+427 LYKDFLSDFVKDESPI
-440 YKAGKDVVFALMAY
+440 YKAGEETVIALMAY
-454 ATDKGED
+454 ATDIEKDAE
-461 GAFKEWISKENSKN
+461 FSEWIDRENSKN
-475 NTYSSDHKTN
+475 NTYSSSHKTN
-485 FTYLKRDFNAFLE
+485 FTYLKRDFDEFLE
-498 KENGGNKAA
+498 KGNGGKAA